1 MFERTISR
9 SLILTAMFALLGC
22 GQPQQRVVD
31 QYFGAVNA
39 GDDATLGSF
48 SAYKFTKKVGA
59 WKILSATD
67 ERTVEAA
74 LPGLTQQ
81 LTAAQKDYDDQ
92 RKVMQGYATEHGDEY
107 RQAQDLKIGT
117 KPPAKLVEMV
127 ARLDA
132 WAKTERELK
141 RKIADAKIAADAER
155 KLVKLSWGADAADI
169 DTAAADMVSRDLTLQ
184 LVVDG
189 QPQVWTMHV
198 RKYNPKQSTGR
209 GISRWVVQALE
220 PKA

>member
-9 SLILTAMFALLGC
+9 SLILTAMVALLGC

-74 LPGLTQQ
+74 LPSLTQQ
-81 LTAAQKDYDDQ
+81 LAAAQKDYDDQ
-92 RKVMQGYATEHGDEY
+92 LKVMQSYAREHSDEY
-107 RQAQDLKIGT
+107 DQAKNLKSGV
-117 KPPAKLVEMV
+117 KAPPKLAEM
-127 ARLDA
+127 ANRLDA
-132 WAKTERELK
+132 WVKTERELK
-141 RKIADAKIAADAER
+141 RKIADAKSAADAER
-155 KLVKLSWGADAADI
+155 KLVKLSWGAEATDI
-169 DTAAADMVSRDLTLQ
+169 ETTAADMVSRDLTLQ
-184 LVVDG
+184 LMVDG

-198 RKYNPKQSTGR
+198 RKYTPKQSTGR
-209 GISRWVVQALE
+209 GISRWIVQAME